1 MHKDILNEQE
11 EVLAIVDRGE
21 YQIEII
27 KQEFDTDVED
37 CYRGFAKILIDQA
50 LGR

>member
-21 YQIEII
+21 YQIEVI
-27 KQEFDTDVED
+27 KQEFDTNIED
-37 CYRGFAKILIDQA
+37 LYKALAKILVDEA